1 MAVVRMPGIVQV
13 ELRAVMEEQHVEN
26 RVMVDTGHDPL
37 SADFAAIH
45 TFYDGWVT
53 GQYRTI
59 CCNNV
64 TWQEMVLTDMS
75 RGDGLQI
82 IYPMTQVG
90 AATAAAMPNE
100 TSLCVSLRG
109 ALRGRSTRG
118 RWFCFPPSQAD
129 RDGPNQVSTTYA
141 AAALSV
147 MQTMIDGLFTATGFQ
162 ACVVSLRTEG
172 APRVTPVNYHYNRAT
187 LVDRIL
193 DSQRSRKP
201 GNGA

>member
-1 MAVVRMPGIVQV
+1 MAVVRMPGIIQV

-26 RVMVDTGHDPL
+26 RVMVDTHHAPVV
-37 SADFAAIH
+37 SDFTGLH
-45 TFYDGWVT
+45 TFFDSWVT
-53 GQYRTI
+53 SQYRTI

-75 RGDGLQI
+75 RGDGLQV

-109 ALRGRSTRG
+109 GLRGRSARG
-118 RWFCFPPSQAD
+118 RWFCLPPSQAD
-129 RDGPNQVSTTYA
+129 RDGPNQVSTGYA

-147 MQTMIDGLFTATGFQ
+147 MQAMIDGVFTATGFQ
-162 ACVVSLRTEG
+162 TCVVSLYNEG
-172 APRVTPVNYHYNRAT
+172 EPRVTPVNYHYTTAT

-201 GNGA
+201 GNGS